1 MWNTKKSPLR
11 VEKRFEFDN
20 YNLTSNFMKEID
32 DLCKIS
38 NIYPNISFGGKF
50 VSITIFLEKEDIS
63 EEERKFLFEIDAQ
76 YKLIK
81 S

>member
-32 DLCKIS
+32 DLCKLR

-50 VSITIFLEKEDIS
+50 VSITIFLEKEDIT
-63 EEERKFLFEIDAQ
+63 EEEKKFLFEIDAQ